1 MLRAIYVANP
11 ENGGSMY
18 YIEAIVDITLVKLD
32 GNSIDVGTSLDFFGK
47 EVHIDNSNIS
57 NEILKNRN
65 LLFEGMRLFDFQILR
80 T

>member
-1 MLRAIYVANP
+1 MH
-11 ENGGSMY
+11 
-18 YIEAIVDITLVKLD
+18 YIEAVVDITSVKLD
-32 GNSIDVGTSLDFFGK
+32 GNSIDVVTSLDFFGK

-65 LLFEGMRLFDFQILR
+65 LLFEGMRLFGFQILR